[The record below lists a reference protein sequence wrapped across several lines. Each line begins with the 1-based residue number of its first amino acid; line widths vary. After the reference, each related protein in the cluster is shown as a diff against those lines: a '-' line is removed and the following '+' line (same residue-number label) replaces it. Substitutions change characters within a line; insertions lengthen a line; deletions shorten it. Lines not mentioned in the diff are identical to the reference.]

1 MMEGGVESPGSTTH
15 WEQEPSSVR
24 RIDLGEITLCALS
37 LPTEPPSWPPC
48 LTPAEIDIARRLIR
62 GDSRASIARDR
73 AVSINTVAAQ
83 IQTMLDKLEVESAAA
98 LVAEI
103 ACRTR

>member
-1 MMEGGVESPGSTTH
+1 MESGAAGSGSATDR
-15 WEQEPSSVR
+15 EQKPSGAH
-24 RIDLGEITLCALS
+24 RIDLDEISLSALS

-48 LTPAEIDIARRLIR
+48 FTEAEIDIARRLIR

>member
-1 MMEGGVESPGSTTH
+1 MQRGLPERGSTSDCRH
-15 WEQEPSSVR
+15 EPGSVR
-24 RIDLGEITLCALS
+24 RINLNEITLCALS

-48 LTPAEIDIARRLIR
+48 FTTAEIDIARRLIR

-83 IQTMLDKLEVESAAA
+83 VQTMLDKLEVESASA

-103 ACRTR
+103 ACRNR